1 MTNIKS
7 GQIAIM
13 LILVLLVLTT
23 ITTAVVAIAFSTSRD
38 TTTMSLGS
46 SAYAIASSGA
56 ENAILQLLRNSNYV
70 GESNLSVGDGSVTI
84 IVTTNGTTKTIL
96 STATVNNIV
105 RSVSV
110 DASLINGQ
118 LDVLSWQEI

>member
-96 STATVNNIV
+96 STATVNNVV

-118 LDVLSWQEI
+118 LNVLSWQEI

>member
-38 TTTMSLGS
+38 TTTTSLGS

-84 IVTTNGTTKTIL
+84 IVTTNGTIKTIL
-96 STATVNNIV
+96 STATVNNVV

-118 LDVLSWQEI
+118 LNVLSWQEI